1 MAITLVDGGTTLALA
16 DDLRWAD
23 EAEWARVEQS
33 VERSITG
40 ALIVQVADRTE
51 AGRPI
56 TLDPPD
62 EQSAWMPRSA
72 LTQLLAW
79 AAVPGKQLTL
89 SMRGTTR
96 TVMFRHQDAPVIQQ
110 SPVFFFS
117 DPGADDWHLITIKL
131 MQV

>member
-1 MAITLVDGGTTLALA
+1 MTITLTDGGTTLALS

-62 EQSAWMPRSA
+62 EQSAWMPRST

-89 SMRGTTR
+89 SLRGSTR

-110 SPVFFFS
+110 TPVFFFS
-117 DPGADDWHLITIKL
+117 DAADTDQHLITVKL
-131 MQV
+131 MQL